1 MRQQMIDDDLQEIP
15 DNDQL
20 VIEED
25 DRYDEDDMYR
35 KVAKLKSDDDDEGG
49 FKTKVD
55 KFEKRV
61 NKLVY
66 ERNTEREKRA
76 ELERR
81 LMEVESKVK
90 KEEVEKTDSDYS
102 AKMTDLKAQYKKH
115 LDITDDE
122 NYDVEKAV
130 ELNDQILELKLQE
143 REEKARRSNTANTEQ
158 QQSNQPLRSE
168 ALDDWQQR
176 NGWVFFADKNKEKIE
191 KTNAIYSALLEEGYD
206 IEDSDTFAELDKRL
220 GNENKQSEKKPDRQK
235 PPVVSGVDRG
245 GSDSQSSGNSN
256 FTVADKEKMKSW
268 GLNPNDSD
276 ARAEYLK
283 NKTGR

>member
-1 MRQQMIDDDLQEIP
+1 MIDDDLQEYP

-25 DRYDEDDMYR
+25 DRYNEDDMYR
-35 KVAKLKSDDDDEGG
+35 KVAKLKSNDDDNEDG
-49 FKTKVD
+49 FKAKVD

-76 ELERR
+76 ELEKR
-81 LMEVESKVK
+81 LSEVEGRIK
-90 KEEVEKTDSDYS
+90 KEETDKTDSDYS
-102 AKMTDLKAQYKKH
+102 AKLAELKAQYKKH
-115 LDITDDE
+115 LSIDDDE

-130 ELNDQILELKLQE
+130 EINDQILELKLQE
-143 REEKARRSNTANTEQ
+143 REEKSKRSKQEPEQ
-158 QQSNQPLRSE
+158 HKDKSPLRSE
-168 ALDDWQQR
+168 ALDDWQQG
-176 NGWVFFADKNKEKIE
+176 NGWVFFHEKNKEKIE
-191 KTNAIYSALLEEGYD
+191 KTNAIYSKLIEEGYD

-220 GNENKQSEKKPDRQK
+220 GNENKQSDKKPDRQK
-235 PPVVSGVDRG
+235 QPVVSGVDRG
-245 GSDSQSSGNSN
+245 EGSSKSNENST

>member
-1 MRQQMIDDDLQEIP
+1 MRQQMIDDDLQEYP

-25 DRYDEDDMYR
+25 DRYNEDDMYR
-35 KVAKLKSDDDDEGG
+35 KVAKLKSNDDNEDG

-76 ELERR
+76 ELEKR
-81 LMEVESKVK
+81 LSEVEGRIK
-90 KEEVEKTDSDYS
+90 KEETDKTDSDYS
-102 AKMTDLKAQYKKH
+102 AKLAELKAQYKKH
-115 LDITDDE
+115 LSIDDDE
-122 NYDVEKAV
+122 NYDIEKAV
-130 ELNDQILELKLQE
+130 EINDQILELKLQE
-143 REEKARRSNTANTEQ
+143 REEKSKRSKQEPEQ
-158 QQSNQPLRSE
+158 HKDKSPLQSE

-176 NGWVFFADKNKEKIE
+176 NGWVFFHEKNKEKIE
-191 KTNAIYSALLEEGYD
+191 KTNTIYSKLIEEGYD

-220 GNENKQSEKKPDRQK
+220 GNENKQSDKKPDRQK
-235 PPVVSGVDRG
+235 QPVVSGVDRG
-245 GSDSQSSGNSN
+245 EGSSKSNENST